1 MNQVNKKSQYR
12 VLIADDV
19 LETRRNT
26 RLMLADNPMVDIV
39 AIAHNGR
46 EAVELA
52 KRHQP
57 DIALMDINM
66 PEMNG
71 FEAFQE
77 MYKIFPTMA
86 CIIISAEDD
95 NQSFR
100 SAMNVGAREYLV
112 KPFTVYQLNN
122 AVKRVGDI
130 VKAEREKADV
140 SERLRKQR
148 ASYLLQLANEYARSR
163 RTDDEALEVFEQ
175 LAADPHCEL
184 RWLRTLAMLYVI
196 RQEWL
201 KLQVLSGRLARQ
213 FAAQSPPQ

>member
-1 MNQVNKKSQYR
+1 MMDQPKKRTPYR

-52 KRHQP
+52 KKHQP

-71 FEAFQE
+71 FEAFQA
-77 MYKIFPTMA
+77 MYDIFPSMA
-86 CIIISAEDD
+86 CVIISAEDD

-122 AVKRVGDI
+122 AIKRVGDI
-130 VKAEREKADV
+130 VKAERDKAEV
-140 SERLRKQR
+140 AERLRQQR
-148 ASYLLQLANEYARSR
+148 ASYLLQLAQEYSKSR
-163 RTDDEALEVFEQ
+163 RTDDEAVEVFEQ
-175 LAADPHCEL
+175 LAANPKCEL
-184 RWLRTLAMLYVI
+184 RWLRTLAMLYII
-196 RQEWL
+196 RQEWK

-213 FAAQSPPQ
+213 FG

>member
-1 MNQVNKKSQYR
+1 MMDQAKKRTPYR

-52 KRHQP
+52 KKHQP

-71 FEAFQE
+71 FEAFKA
-77 MYKIFPTMA
+77 MYEIFPSMA
-86 CIIISAEDD
+86 CVIISAEDD

-130 VKAEREKADV
+130 VKAERDKAEV
-140 SERLRKQR
+140 SDRLRDQR
-148 ASYLLQLANEYARSR
+148 ASYLVQLAHEYSKSR
-163 RTDDEALEVFEQ
+163 RTDEEAVEVFEQ
-175 LAADPHCEL
+175 LAANPRCEL
-184 RWLRTLAMLYVI
+184 RWLRTLAMLYII
-196 RQEWL
+196 RQEWK

-213 FAAQSPPQ
+213 FG

>member
-1 MNQVNKKSQYR
+1 MNQAKKSPYR

-52 KRHQP
+52 KKHQP
-57 DIALMDINM
+57 DIALLDINM

-71 FEAFQE
+71 FEAFQA

-86 CIIISAEDD
+86 CVIISAEDD

-130 VKAEREKADV
+130 VKAEREKAEV
-140 SERLRKQR
+140 AGRLKEQR
-148 ASYLLQLANEYARSR
+148 SSYLLQLATEYSKSR
-163 RTDDEALEVFEQ
+163 RTDDEAVEVFEQ
-175 LAADPHCEL
+175 LAANPKCEV
-184 RWLRTLAMLYVI
+184 RWLRTLAMLYII
-196 RQEWL
+196 RQDWM
-201 KLQVLSGRLARQ
+201 KLQVLAGRLARQ
-213 FAAQSPPQ
+213 FG

>member
-1 MNQVNKKSQYR
+1 MNQANKKSQYR

-52 KRHQP
+52 KKHQP

-71 FEAFQE
+71 FESFQA
-77 MYKIFPTMA
+77 MYDIFPTMA

-130 VKAEREKADV
+130 VKADRDKADV
-140 SERLRKQR
+140 TERLQKQR
-148 ASYLLQLANEYARSR
+148 ATFLLQLAQEYSKSR

-175 LAADPHCEL
+175 LAANPQCEL
-184 RWLRTLAMLYVI
+184 RWLRTLSMLYII
-196 RQEWL
+196 RQDWM
-201 KLQVLSGRLARQ
+201 KLQVLAGRLARQ
-213 FAAQSPPQ
+213 FG

>member
-1 MNQVNKKSQYR
+1 MNQANKRSSYR

-52 KRHQP
+52 KKHQP
-57 DIALMDINM
+57 DIALLDINM

-71 FEAFQE
+71 FEAFQA

-86 CIIISAEDD
+86 CVIISAEDD

-130 VKAEREKADV
+130 VNVERDKAEVAG
-140 SERLRKQR
+140 RLKDQR
-148 ASYLLQLANEYARSR
+148 ASYLLQLATEYSRSR

-175 LAADPHCEL
+175 LAANPKCEV
-184 RWLRTLAMLYVI
+184 RWLRTLAMLYII
-196 RQEWL
+196 RQEWM
-201 KLQVLSGRLARQ
+201 KLQVLAGRLARQ
-213 FAAQSPPQ
+213 FG

>member
-1 MNQVNKKSQYR
+1 MNQAKRRTPYR

-52 KRHQP
+52 KKHQP

-77 MYKIFPTMA
+77 MYNIFPSMA
-86 CIIISAEDD
+86 CVIISAEDD

-122 AVKRVGDI
+122 AIKRVGDI
-130 VKAEREKADV
+130 VKAEREKAEVAD
-140 SERLRKQR
+140 RLRKQR
-148 ASYLLQLANEYARSR
+148 ESYLLQLAQEYSRSR
-163 RTDDEALEVFEQ
+163 RTDDEAIEVFEQ
-175 LAADPHCEL
+175 LAANPRCEL
-184 RWLRTLAMLYVI
+184 RWLRTLAMLYII
-196 RQEWL
+196 RQEWK
-201 KLQVLSGRLARQ
+201 KLAVLSGRLARQ
-213 FAAQSPPQ
+213 FG

>member
-1 MNQVNKKSQYR
+1 MAQANRKQSSYR

-46 EAVELA
+46 EAIELA
-52 KRHQP
+52 KKHQP
-57 DIALMDINM
+57 DIALLDINM

-71 FEAFQE
+71 FEAFQA
-77 MYKIFPTMA
+77 MSQIFPTMA
-86 CIIISAEDD
+86 CIIISAEED

-130 VKAEREKADV
+130 VKKEREKAEV
-140 SERLRKQR
+140 AERLKKQR
-148 ASYLLQLANEYARSR
+148 ESYLTQLAYEYSKSR

-175 LAADPHCEL
+175 LAANPQCEL
-184 RWLRTLAMLYVI
+184 RWLRTLAMLYII

-201 KLQVLSGRLARQ
+201 KLQVLAGRLARQ
-213 FAAQSPPQ
+213 AKQQQ

>member
-1 MNQVNKKSQYR
+1 
-12 VLIADDV
+12 
-19 LETRRNT
+19 
-26 RLMLADNPMVDIV
+26 MLADNPMVDIV
-39 AIAHNGR
+39 AIAHDGR
-46 EAVELA
+46 EAIELA
-52 KRHQP
+52 KKHQP

-66 PEMNG
+66 PVMNG
-71 FEAFQE
+71 FEAFKE
-77 MYKIFPTMA
+77 MQKIFPTMA

-100 SAMNVGAREYLV
+100 SAMGVGAREYLV

-130 VKAEREKADV
+130 VKVDRDQADV
-140 SERLRKQR
+140 AERLRQQR
-148 ASYLLQLANEYARSR
+148 TSYLLQLAQEYTKSR

-175 LAADPHCEL
+175 LAANPRCEL
-184 RWLRTLAMLYVI
+184 RWLRTLAMLYII

-213 FAAQSPPQ
+213 FG

>member
-1 MNQVNKKSQYR
+1 MNQANKKSLYR

-26 RLMLADNPMVDIV
+26 RLMLADNPLVDIV

-52 KRHQP
+52 KKHQP

-77 MYKIFPTMA
+77 MHQIFPTMA

-100 SAMNVGAREYLV
+100 SAMSIGAREYLV

-122 AVKRVGDI
+122 AVKQVGDI
-130 VKAEREKADV
+130 VKADRDQADV
-140 SERLRKQR
+140 AQRLRQQR
-148 ASYLLQLANEYARSR
+148 ASFLLQLAHEYTKSR

-175 LAADPHCEL
+175 LAANPQCEL
-184 RWLRTLAMLYVI
+184 RWLRTLAMLYII

-201 KLQVLSGRLARQ
+201 KLQVLSGRLARV
-213 FAAQSPPQ
+213 FG

>member
-1 MNQVNKKSQYR
+1 MSQSNKRSPYR

-52 KRHQP
+52 KKHQP
-57 DIALMDINM
+57 DIALLDINM

-86 CIIISAEDD
+86 CVIISAEDD

-130 VKAEREKADV
+130 VKAERDKAEV
-140 SERLRKQR
+140 ANRLKEQR
-148 ASYLLQLANEYARSR
+148 SSYLLQLATEYSKTR
-163 RTDDEALEVFEQ
+163 RTDDEAVEVFEQ
-175 LAADPHCEL
+175 LAANPKCEV
-184 RWLRTLAMLYVI
+184 RWLRTLAMLYII
-196 RQEWL
+196 RQEWM
-201 KLQVLSGRLARQ
+201 KLQVLAGRLARQ
-213 FAAQSPPQ
+213 FG

>member
-1 MNQVNKKSQYR
+1 MNQAKKSPYR

-52 KRHQP
+52 KKHQP
-57 DIALMDINM
+57 DIALLDINM

-71 FEAFQE
+71 FEAFQA

-86 CIIISAEDD
+86 CVIISAEDD

-130 VKAEREKADV
+130 VKAEREKAEV
-140 SERLRKQR
+140 AARLKEQR
-148 ASYLLQLANEYARSR
+148 SSYLLQLATEYSKTR
-163 RTDDEALEVFEQ
+163 RTDDEAVEVFEQ
-175 LAADPHCEL
+175 LAANPKCEV
-184 RWLRTLAMLYVI
+184 RWLRTLAMLYII
-196 RQEWL
+196 RQEWM
-201 KLQVLSGRLARQ
+201 KLQVLAGRLARQ
-213 FAAQSPPQ
+213 FG

>member
-1 MNQVNKKSQYR
+1 MNQAKKSPYR

-52 KRHQP
+52 KKHQP
-57 DIALMDINM
+57 DIALLDINM

-71 FEAFQE
+71 FEAFQA

-86 CIIISAEDD
+86 CVIISAEDD

-130 VKAEREKADV
+130 VKTEREKAEV
-140 SERLRKQR
+140 AGRLKEQR
-148 ASYLLQLANEYARSR
+148 SSYLLQLATEYSKSR
-163 RTDDEALEVFEQ
+163 RTDDEAVEVFEQ
-175 LAADPHCEL
+175 LAANPKCEA
-184 RWLRTLAMLYVI
+184 RWLRTLAMLYII
-196 RQEWL
+196 RQEWM
-201 KLQVLSGRLARQ
+201 KLQVLAGRLARQ
-213 FAAQSPPQ
+213 FG

>member
-1 MNQVNKKSQYR
+1 MSQSNKRSPYR

-52 KRHQP
+52 KKHQP
-57 DIALMDINM
+57 DIALLDINM

-86 CIIISAEDD
+86 CVIISAEDD

-130 VKAEREKADV
+130 VKAEREKAEV
-140 SERLRKQR
+140 SARLKEQR
-148 ASYLLQLANEYARSR
+148 ASYLLQLATEYSRSR
-163 RTDDEALEVFEQ
+163 RTDDEAVEVFEQ
-175 LAADPHCEL
+175 LAANPKCEV
-184 RWLRTLAMLYVI
+184 RWLRTLAMLYII
-196 RQEWL
+196 RQDWM
-201 KLQVLSGRLARQ
+201 KLQVLAGRLARQ
-213 FAAQSPPQ
+213 FG

>member
-1 MNQVNKKSQYR
+1 MNASDNNKAKYR

-26 RLMLADNPMVDIV
+26 RLMLADNPLVDIV

-46 EAVELA
+46 EAIELA
-52 KRHQP
+52 KKHQP
-57 DIALMDINM
+57 DIALLDINM

-71 FEAFQE
+71 FEAFEE
-77 MYKIFPTMA
+77 MHKIFPTMA

-100 SAMNVGAREYLV
+100 SAMNIGAREYLV
-112 KPFTVYQLNN
+112 KPYTVYELNN

-130 VKAEREKADV
+130 VKKERDKAEVAK
-140 SERLRKQR
+140 RLRRQR
-148 ASYLLQLANEYARSR
+148 ETYLKQLAREYSKSR

-175 LAADPHCEL
+175 LAANPQCEI
-184 RWLRTLAMLYVI
+184 RWLRTLAMLYII
-196 RQEWL
+196 RRKWRRLE
-201 KLQVLSGRLARQ
+201 VLAGRLVRQ
-213 FAAQSPPQ
+213 DHKQKA

>member
-1 MNQVNKKSQYR
+1 MNQANKKAIYR

-39 AIAHNGR
+39 AIAHDGR
-46 EAVELA
+46 EAIELA
-52 KRHQP
+52 KKHQP

-66 PEMNG
+66 PVMNG
-71 FEAFQE
+71 FEAFKE
-77 MYKIFPTMA
+77 MQKIFPTMA

-100 SAMNVGAREYLV
+100 SAMGIGAREYLV

-130 VKAEREKADV
+130 VKVDRDQADV
-140 SERLRKQR
+140 AQRLRQQR
-148 ASYLLQLANEYARSR
+148 ASYLLQLAQEYTKSR

-175 LAADPHCEL
+175 LAANPRCEL
-184 RWLRTLAMLYVI
+184 RWLRTLAMLYII

-213 FAAQSPPQ
+213 FG

>member
-1 MNQVNKKSQYR
+1 MSPANKKTPYR

-26 RLMLADNPMVDIV
+26 RLMLADNQMVDIV
-39 AIAHNGR
+39 AIAHDGQ

-52 KRHQP
+52 KKHQP

-66 PEMNG
+66 PKLNG

-77 MYKIFPTMA
+77 MHRIFPTMA
-86 CIIISAEDD
+86 CVIISAEDD

-100 SAMNVGAREYLV
+100 SAMNIGAREYLV

-130 VKAEREKADV
+130 VKMEREQADV
-140 SERLRKQR
+140 ADRLRKQR
-148 ASYLLQLANEYARSR
+148 ASYLLQLAHEYSKSR

-175 LAADPHCEL
+175 LAANPQCEL
-184 RWLRTLAMLYVI
+184 RWLRTLAMLYII

-213 FAAQSPPQ
+213 FG

>member
-1 MNQVNKKSQYR
+1 MMNQAKKRTPYR

-52 KRHQP
+52 KKHQP

-77 MYKIFPTMA
+77 MYKIFPSMA
-86 CIIISAEDD
+86 CVIISAEDD

-130 VKAEREKADV
+130 VLAEREKAEV
-140 SERLRKQR
+140 AERLRAQR
-148 ASYLLQLANEYARSR
+148 ASYLMQLAQEYSRSR
-163 RTDDEALEVFEQ
+163 RTDDEAVEVFEQ
-175 LAADPHCEL
+175 LAANPRCEL
-184 RWLRTLAMLYVI
+184 RWLRTLAMLYII
-196 RQEWL
+196 RQEWK

-213 FAAQSPPQ
+213 FG

>member
-1 MNQVNKKSQYR
+1 MNPANKKTPYR

-39 AIAHNGR
+39 AIAHDGQ

-52 KRHQP
+52 KKHQP

-66 PEMNG
+66 PKLNG

-77 MYKIFPTMA
+77 MHRIFPTMA
-86 CIIISAEDD
+86 CVIISAEDD

-100 SAMNVGAREYLV
+100 SAMNIGAREYLV

-130 VKAEREKADV
+130 VKMEREQADV
-140 SERLRKQR
+140 AERLRKQR
-148 ASYLLQLANEYARSR
+148 ASYLLQLAHEYSKSR
-163 RTDDEALEVFEQ
+163 WTDDEALEVFEQ
-175 LAADPHCEL
+175 LAANPQCEL
-184 RWLRTLAMLYVI
+184 RWLRTLAMLYII
-196 RQEWL
+196 RQDWL

-213 FAAQSPPQ
+213 FG

>member
-1 MNQVNKKSQYR
+1 MMDQPQKRTPYR

-52 KRHQP
+52 KKHQP

-71 FEAFQE
+71 FEAFQA
-77 MYKIFPTMA
+77 MYDIFPSMA
-86 CIIISAEDD
+86 CVIISAEDD

-122 AVKRVGDI
+122 AIKRVGDI

-140 SERLRKQR
+140 AAQLRQQR
-148 ASYLLQLANEYARSR
+148 ASYLLQLAQEYSRSR
-163 RTDDEALEVFEQ
+163 RTDDEAVEVFEQ
-175 LAADPHCEL
+175 LAANPKCEL
-184 RWLRTLAMLYVI
+184 RWLRTLAMLYII
-196 RQEWL
+196 RAEWK

-213 FAAQSPPQ
+213 FG

>member
-1 MNQVNKKSQYR
+1 MQQPNRKQSPYR

-39 AIAHNGR
+39 AIAHNGK
-46 EAVELA
+46 EAIELA
-52 KRHQP
+52 KKHQP
-57 DIALMDINM
+57 DIALLDINM

-77 MYKIFPTMA
+77 MQRIFPTMA
-86 CIIISAEDD
+86 CIIISAEED

-130 VKAEREKADV
+130 VKEERKKAEVAA
-140 SERLRKQR
+140 RLRKQR
-148 ASYLLQLANEYARSR
+148 ESYLTQLAYEYSKSR

-175 LAADPHCEL
+175 LAANPACEL
-184 RWLRTLAMLYVI
+184 RWLRTLAMLYII

-201 KLQVLSGRLARQ
+201 KLQVLAGRLARQ
-213 FAAQSPPQ
+213 AKASR